1 MEQIQAKSLIND
13 LFTKSFNLDNYQ
25 MFLVELLGTLDEDS
39 GFNYISGKFIAEKY
53 HNRIAS
59 YKRIAKYIDSND
71 KKVDLLVVN
80 LKEECNLE
88 RHRSSL
94 RNFIMEH
101 LNKTATRDAAIVAF
115 VAHDKKR
122 WRLSLVCL
130 ETALKITDKGNLKT
144 TEKAT
149 PAKRYS
155 FLLGETEPSHTAQ
168 QQFLPLLIENKY
180 NPSLEQLEKIFAVE
194 KLSDAFFNEYV
205 QLLDE
210 TKHAILDAAKQDS
223 HYQLNE
229 EIIKNKKSSYSKYY
243 LTTADGKAIDV
254 GNFAK
259 KLLGQIVFLY
269 FLQKKGWLG
278 VAKDKS
284 WGTGNKAFMRYIF
297 NKHAPQANNYFNQ
310 FLEPLFYGALA
321 SERADDY
328 FDLLDCKIPFLNGG
342 LFEAYSGYDRVNHG
356 LKLPNNLFSNDDKI
370 KATKNSIEMTG
381 TGILDVFDRYNFTV
395 CEDEPL
401 EKEVAIDPEM
411 LGKIFENTIE
421 DNERKGK
428 GAFYTPRPIVHYM
441 VKQSL
446 IEYLASHL
454 DDINDIQKPDLFNDT
469 ITAPDPAILATSSVI
484 PAQNLVIPAQA
495 GIHQATGILV
505 TRDDL
510 QLLVNQAEFYL
521 EHETRTYDKVQ
532 TSGKETEAYSHKI
545 PKTIIPAAA
554 RIDKLLADVLI
565 LDPAVGSGAFPV
577 GLLTELVKVRQL
589 LQVYIYPSISEL
601 TSSVIPLQAG
611 INRQPLTTY
620 QLKYHAIANSIYGVD
635 IDSGA
640 IDVARLR
647 LWLSLVV
654 DEEDNNQQIQPLP
667 NLDYKLVCGNSL
679 TRINQHD
686 MFIDEKI
693 NRLTDLEQKFI
704 DESRIKHKQ
713 NLKTEIDQLLAD
725 IMHDGFDFRYVF
737 GKYRDGDGFDIV
749 IGNPPYGTV
758 FDSVIKKIYTGT
770 FDSFKR
776 NNDLYIAFY
785 EQGMNILK
793 DRGTLTYITPNT
805 FMNGDYF
812 KTFRKIF
819 THNMQ
824 ILEILDFN
832 KVKVFDDPTVFVCVL
847 SALKNVN
854 TTYPYQYTI
863 KKINSSVDDFD
874 SYKIAITSSSEEE
887 FKQTNNI
894 LNKIESNKDVEA
906 MEHFFYVKDVG
917 FNYWT
922 VGKGKVR
929 DGNSIGNRVF
939 YRDTKQDI
947 QDIPFLKGSNIFR
960 YYYNQPNNYLK
971 HDYINYLNDGDVFR
985 FSEDFLHTSP
995 KIIYRQTSGKII
1007 ATIDYDSNYL
1017 DKTAHMIVPNDVGK
1031 CFDLKYILALLNS
1044 QLFDYLY
1051 RYLSNEDEGRVF
1063 SQVKATYVK
1072 KFPVKIVSTLGQ
1084 MPVINL
1090 VDEILA
1096 ITSQD
1101 SYLINEESQKQVLLY
1116 QKQIDQLVY
1125 QLYDLTPDE
1134 ISLIE
1139 GK

>member
-1 MEQIQAKSLIND
+1 MEQSQAKNLITN

-39 GFNYISGKFIAEKY
+39 GFNYRTGNVIAEKY
-53 HNRIAS
+53 WNRIAS

-101 LNKTATRDAAIVAF
+101 LNKTATRDAAVVAF

-130 ETALKITDKGNLKT
+130 ETELKITDKGNLKT

-168 QQFLPLLIENKY
+168 QQFLPLLIDNKY

-194 KLSDAFFNEYV
+194 RLSDAFFNEYV
-205 QLLDE
+205 QLLDK
-210 TKHAILDAAKQDS
+210 TKHAILAAAREDNY
-223 HYQLNE
+223 YQLSE
-229 EIIKNKKSSYSKYY
+229 ETINSKKNSYIKYHLRTLDNK
-243 LTTADGKAIDV
+243 TIDV

-284 WGTGNKAFMRYIF
+284 WGTGNKIFMRDIF
-297 NKHAPQANNYFNQ
+297 SKYAPQANNYFNQ
-310 FLEPLFYGALA
+310 FLEPLFYEALA
-321 SERADDY
+321 SGRIDDY
-328 FDLLDCKIPFLNGG
+328 FTLFDCKIPFLNGG
-342 LFEAYSGYDRVNHG
+342 LFEAYHGYDRVNHG
-356 LKLPNNLFSNDDKI
+356 LKLPNNLFSNDEKI
-370 KATKNSIEMTG
+370 KATKNSIEMSG

-446 IEYLASHL
+446 IEYLTSHL
-454 DDINDIQKPDLFNDT
+454 DYINDIKKPDLFNDATT
-469 ITAPDPAILATSSVI
+469 IAVDSVI
-484 PAQNLVIPAQA
+484 PAQAVIHEETNP
-495 GIHQATGILV
+495 LV

-510 QLLVNQAEFYL
+510 QLLINQAEFYL
-521 EHETRTYDKVQ
+521 EHETKTYDK
-532 TSGKETEAYSHKI
+532 TSKGEKETKNYSHQI
-545 PKTIIPAAA
+545 PKVIVPAAQ

-589 LQVYIYPSISEL
+589 LQIYCDSNK
-601 TSSVIPLQAG
+601 TA
-611 INRQPLTTY
+611 Y

-679 TRINQHD
+679 TRVNLVNNGNVDI
-686 MFIDEKI
+686 F
-693 NRLTDLEQKFI
+693 LEQKLDRLLQLEEQFI
-704 DESRIKHKQ
+704 DESRIKQKQ
-713 NLKTEIDQLLAD
+713 NLKTEIDQLLAN

-749 IGNPPYGTV
+749 IGNPPYIDSEEMSNHMSEFRDYLSSNYKFTV
-758 FDSVIKKIYTGT
+758 GNWDIYIVFFELG
-770 FDSFKR
+770 FNLLK
-776 NNDLYIAFY
+776 NN
-785 EQGMNILK
+785 
-793 DRGTLTYITPNT
+793 GTLTFITPDKWLAKPFGHVFRRNI
-805 FMNGDYF
+805 FENF
-812 KTFRKIF
+812 KILVKCGRNVFSSAKVDAIISLINKTASNELLLGNYCDGAFIAEKIV
-819 THNMQ
+819 
-824 ILEILDFN
+824 N
-832 KVKVFDDPTVFVCVL
+832 KVDINSEQIDMAYSSHFALILKLNQCIKLGKFYQCENACATSDAYKLKDFIFDSDSNQSQDVFCM
-847 SALKNVN
+847 VN
-854 TTYPYQYTI
+854 TGTLGRY
-863 KKINSSVDDFD
+863 SSKYGKTKMSYLGGKYLFPKVNISDFTD
-874 SYKIAITSSSEEE
+874 NFGT
-887 FKQTNNI
+887 
-894 LNKIESNKDVEA
+894 L
-906 MEHFFYVKDVG
+906 
-917 FNYWT
+917 
-922 VGKGKVR
+922 
-929 DGNSIGNRVF
+929 
-939 YRDTKQDI
+939 
-947 QDIPFLKGSNIFR
+947 
-960 YYYNQPNNYLK
+960 YLERSK
-971 HDYINYLNDGDVFR
+971 
-985 FSEDFLHTSP
+985 SP
-995 KIIYRQTSGKII
+995 KIIIKGLTLLDAFIDFKGAFIPGKSTLLIREQ
-1007 ATIDYDSNYL
+1007 NEV
-1017 DKTAHMIVPNDVGK
+1017 K
-1031 CFDLKYILALLNS
+1031 LKYLSAIINS
-1044 QLFDYLY
+1044 KLSFFIIKEKNSSSSYNGGVNFNKAMIEDLPFVEYNL
-1051 RYLSNEDEGRVF
+1051 LSNEHKD
-1063 SQVKATYVK
+1063 
-1072 KFPVKIVSTLGQ
+1072 LL
-1084 MPVINL
+1084 INL
-1090 VDEILA
+1090 VDEIL
-1096 ITSQD
+1096 ILTSQAD
-1101 SYLINEESQKQVLLY
+1101 YLTNEESQKQVLLY

-1125 QLYDLTPDE
+1125 QLYELSPDE